1 MLLRSWFTGSV
12 GLILALAV
20 SYRIIPIY
28 IFISS
33 LTLLLYYLEIFWHFS
48 IVFEDLQ
55 NFQIISTQLAYLGFM
70 QYFIQIYMYFYK
82 FKVI

>member
-1 MLLRSWFTGSV
+1 MLLRSWFTGYV

-33 LTLLLYYLEIFWHFS
+33 LTLLILLG
-48 IVFEDLQ
+48 
-55 NFQIISTQLAYLGFM
+55 NFLAF
-70 QYFIQIYMYFYK
+70 FYR
-82 FKVI
+82 F